1 MPDLTTSIFDIPQE
15 ITEHAL
21 VHAEPRDVASF
32 AQTCRTARALVYDQR
47 DQHLWRRLFLEQPYD
62 DPRRSA
68 SFAFHS
74 DSDSDPDSG
83 SIDWK
88 RALQQRV
95 YAMRIVQKIATH
107 PLELATA
114 LSALISV
121 ARHVPPMPEQS
132 DESKDLIWLNNLVR
146 ENNVFGLTAPEHKW
160 TFEEHQRIAE
170 LWTYIGW
177 RDSVI
182 NRNGAELLDVRNQAR
197 TFVYDMRKYARENSW
212 GPFISDKS
220 GSINWTH
227 IEAVITVIYCN
238 LMDLNDLWPDTR
250 PPARLD
256 AIRAYSAPKSHQRDP
271 RDWAGVEGAWR
282 RYVCFMDYRDLFTFN
297 YSANAYDPVFFE
309 DDEFQEATRLIE
321 LNLTITRIGEK
332 KSAAGSVSRMS
343 TFSPDSSP
351 STSSPVGSPSS
362 DSSHA
367 GSSAM
372 NISKQ
377 FPIIYFVGRS
387 RGGNGNE
394 SKVRG
399 SVRMTPDGH
408 IRWRFASIY
417 DGHSQWSSEGIQIG
431 GVCSAAGVV
440 GTWTG
445 AHHEEG
451 SSSIDVS
458 MC

>member
-1 MPDLTTSIFDIPQE
+1 MQDLTTSIFDIPQE

-68 SFAFHS
+68 TTAFHS
-74 DSDSDPDSG
+74 DSDSEP
-83 SIDWK
+83 IDWK

-95 YAMRIVQKIATH
+95 YAMRIVQKIVTH
-107 PLELATA
+107 PPELATA

-121 ARHVPPMPEQS
+121 ARHAPPMPEQS
-132 DESKDLIWLNNLVR
+132 DESKDLIWLNNLIR

-177 RDSVI
+177 RDSVT

-212 GPFISDKS
+212 GPFIPDKS

-282 RYVCFMDYRDLFTFN
+282 RYVCFMDYR
-297 YSANAYDPVFFE
+297 
-309 DDEFQEATRLIE
+309 
-321 LNLTITRIGEK
+321 IGEK

-343 TFSPDSSP
+343 TISPDSSP

-367 GSSAM
+367 GSSAT

-377 FPIIYFVGRS
+377 FPVIYFVGRS

-399 SVRMTPDGH
+399 SVRMSPDGH
-408 IRWRFASIY
+408 IRWRFVSASIY

-451 SSSIDVS
+451 PFWLWKVEDDHPSHLHN
-458 MC
+458 

>member
-1 MPDLTTSIFDIPQE
+1 MSDLTTSIFDIPQE

-68 SFAFHS
+68 AIAFHS
-74 DSDSDPDSG
+74 DSDSDSG

-95 YAMRIVQKIATH
+95 YAMRIVQKIANH
-107 PLELATA
+107 PTDLATA

-121 ARHVPPMPEQS
+121 ARHAPPMPEQP

-160 TFEEHQRIAE
+160 SFEEHQRIAE

-212 GPFISDKS
+212 GPFIPDKS

-256 AIRAYSAPKSHQRDP
+256 AVRAYSSPKSHQRDP

-282 RYVCFMDYRDLFTFN
+282 RYVCFMDYRDLFTVFRYVCQ
-297 YSANAYDPVFFE
+297 YSANAYDPAFFE

-321 LNLTITRIGEK
+321 LNLTITGIGEK

-351 STSSPVGSPSS
+351 SAPSP
-362 DSSHA
+362 
-367 GSSAM
+367 
-372 NISKQ
+372 Q
-377 FPIIYFVGRS
+377 FPVIFFVGRS

-408 IRWRFASIY
+408 IRWRFTPKASIY

-451 SSSIDVS
+451 PFWLWKVGDDHPSHLHN
-458 MC
+458 